1 MSVENAIGQL
11 EAQVAKLQLQKEEAE
26 AKIATLRRN
35 ATANKT
41 RGNINAAKQKV
52 KLFLLLEKR
61 VKNLNGMIS
70 NAESMLAK
78 LLQTKVN
85 KVSSVLARPLMKM
98 TAENEAALEA
108 EMEAIGRNAEVTPS
122 AEHASYLRNMERGLL
137 NAAAAT
143 EKAASVVAKPT
154 PGSPAYYNWWS
165 KLVPRV
171 PPRAVEVNTGV
182 GSAPVTGPG
191 IPVMGAPPRLG
202 GRSRRFRT
210 KRKASKQTKTRRV
223 R

>member
-52 KLFLLLEKR
+52 KMFLLLEKR

-70 NAESMLAK
+70 NAESMLTK

-108 EMEAIGRNAEVTPS
+108 ELEAIGRNAEATPS

-143 EKAASVVAKPT
+143 ERAANVVAKPT

-202 GRSRRFRT
+202 GKSRRFRT

>member
-26 AKIATLRRN
+26 TKIATLRRN

-52 KLFLLLEKR
+52 KMFLFLEKR

-98 TAENEAALEA
+98 TAENEEALAA
-108 EMEAIGRNAEVTPS
+108 EMEAIGRNAEATPS

-143 EKAASVVAKPT
+143 ERAASAVAKPT

-182 GSAPVTGPG
+182 VSAPVTGPG
-191 IPVMGAPPRLG
+191 IPLMGAPPRLG
-202 GRSRRFRT
+202 GKSRRFRT
-210 KRKASKQTKTRRV
+210 KRKASKQTKTIRV